1 MVTQKVLDKL
11 SGSQNN
17 NNKKNECGKSDLKEE
32 GPERKIREEKDEIH

>member
-11 SGSQNN
+11 SGWQN

-32 GPERKIREEKDEIH
+32 GPERKIREEKDETN